1 MKKLLT
7 ISSFIFLAFILGTNI
22 LFAED
27 YNLQEIPN
35 IDLDPF
41 TKLWDAINWFFN
53 IVIILCIIFIIYA
66 GFTYVTSGG
75 DPGKT
80 KKALQ
85 ILIYALIGL
94 AVAILAKALI
104 NLVSHFLGAGQII
117 QENTGGQSGGISG
130 SASGGAGVGASGS
143 GGTNKPAEVYN
154 QP

>member
-7 ISSFIFLAFILGTNI
+7 ISSIIFLAFILGTNI

-35 IDLDPF
+35 IDFDPF

-80 KKALQ
+80 KKAFQL
-85 ILIYALIGL
+85 LIYSLIGL
-94 AVAILAKALI
+94 AVAILSKALI
-104 NLVSHFLGAGQII
+104 KLVVTGFLKAPEIKFPEGL
-117 QENTGGQSGGISG
+117 
-130 SASGGAGVGASGS
+130 
-143 GGTNKPAEVYN
+143 
-154 QP
+154 